1 MNLVVGKR
9 YRFFDTCSGFKA
21 PNREARDGI
30 LQNVD
35 YNGFA
40 YLIDSTGDTWKLPAG
55 HLMPMGGKPQ
65 WRKK

>member
-1 MNLVVGKR
+1 MNLVIGKR

-40 YLIDSTGDTWKLPAG
+40 YLVDSVGDTWKLPAG
-55 HLMPMGGKPQ
+55 HLMPMSNSI
-65 WRKK
+65 WRKSK